1 MTQPSP
7 KILCTILGKAFFAQ
21 SYKIM
26 FLLFCYLLLLL
37 LEFCVHPNLTTNS
50 KSLIIFLCGLFRT
63 HTVTHAIV
71 KKCGAI
77 LTIFFSKVQKLRRA
91 YLESLICSW
100 YNLKSVLLIKLP
112 FFFLN
117 VKNYYRNTL
126 IYKIYI
132 VKYIENDNLRLK
144 LFYFLI
150 QIKYY
155 KFKNV

>member
-1 MTQPSP
+1 MAPMTDKQQSVYIYIYIYIYMKMTQPSP
-7 KILCTILGKAFFAQ
+7 KILCTILGKAFFAE

-77 LTIFFSKVQKLRRA
+77 LTIFISKVPKLRRA

-112 FFFLN
+112 FFF
-117 VKNYYRNTL
+117 
-126 IYKIYI
+126 
-132 VKYIENDNLRLK
+132 
-144 LFYFLI
+144 
-150 QIKYY
+150 
-155 KFKNV
+155 